1 MAGVVAGLNSAPI
14 TRLKRTKEL
23 LSAKTVSL
31 KANLDATLDSSKNF
45 ANYKDMLK
53 TINPPCVPFFGM
65 SLASLLFG
73 RYGDT
78 LSHVLSVHRSDRTVR
93 VS

>member
-31 KANLDATLDSSKNF
+31 KANLDATLDSTKNF
-45 ANYKDMLK
+45 ANYKEMLK

-65 SLASLLFG
+65 LSLLS
-73 RYGDT
+73 RPRRDLQADIRI
-78 LSHVLSVHRSDRTVR
+78 LSIRLDIH
-93 VS
+93 